1 VPPALPLPT
10 PPTGANAAN
19 DPGVTGVLVVVGVK
33 VGVMVIG
40 SGMVGVTVR
49 VGPCV
54 GSRLTSVGSMT
65 AVETGVSVAT
75 TGTIAGT
82 GVAVI

>member
-1 VPPALPLPT
+1 VLPLPT

-40 SGMVGVTVR
+40 SGMVGVAVR

-54 GSRLTSVGSMT
+54 GSRLISVGRIT
-65 AVETGVSVAT
+65 AVAIGVSVAT
-75 TGTIAGT
+75 MGMIAGT
-82 GVAVI
+82 GVAVM